1 MKLSPKTGGV
11 WSPSLKF
18 LFLNNV
24 QTPRWDLASNRFLLG
39 IIRAWVGI
47 NSFFLKD
54 KPSTWDALSNQPLLT
69 NSLFRD
75 NARKVLSLR
84 IHLTWGKLDNW
95 PTMLVS
101 TWI

>member
-1 MKLSPKTGGV
+1 MLLSSKTRGV
-11 WSPSLKF
+11 WSPSLKW
-18 LFLNNV
+18 LFLNDV
-24 QTPRWDLASNRFLLG
+24 QTPTWDLSSNRFLLG
-39 IIRAWVGI
+39 IIRAWDVTK
-47 NSFFLKD
+47 SFLLKH
-54 KPSTWDALSNQPLLT
+54 KPSTWDALLNQPLLA